1 MKNNYQISP
10 ILFYYWKILGICPF
24 VLDDSQII
32 KRSISGILYTLL
44 LIASYTYC
52 YTRVFASQI
61 SNFLSHLTLMVVIL
75 DGIGIGLEYCV
86 VIVIWIYSLIHQNKL
101 RYILNNFK
109 NNTNNA
115 IALGMKKIPT
125 CIIRQMQICLLL
137 QNLYTIIITTF
148 SYWTLWYYEM
158 SKFDLATT
166 ISFNI
171 PRPISLNLITI
182 YIFSL
187 KIIKEQ
193 FIFINES
200 IRRLP
205 NYTND
210 RNTLKRYRKQ
220 RLNVREINDWLK
232 KYDQLHTDLCDFV
245 LTLTKFLAL
254 PILITLAFQFAQSI
268 VNIYLTVIFINEHHD
283 NLARKIASIT
293 MVLGWLLIRMI
304 NILFILDVC
313 DSTCAEAN
321 HIANVSHETWASGAL
336 NGFKEEV
343 NNSSNTWPKIIIQF
357 ILINLNE

>member
-32 KRSISGILYTLL
+32 KRSIGGILYTIL

-61 SNFLSHLTLMVVIL
+61 SNFLSQLALMVVIL

-101 RYILNNFK
+101 QYILNNFK

-115 IALGMKKIPT
+115 IALGMLKIPT
-125 CIIRQMQICLLL
+125 RIIRQMQIYLLL

-148 SYWTLWYYEM
+148 GYWTLWYYKM
-158 SKFDLATT
+158 SKFDIATT
-166 ISFNI
+166 ISLFNI
-171 PRPISLNLITI
+171 PRSISLNLITI

-200 IRRLP
+200 IRHLP
-205 NYTND
+205 NYIND

-220 RLNVREINDWLK
+220 RLNVREIYDRLK

-254 PILITLAFQFAQSI
+254 PILIILAFQFAQGI

-283 NLARKIASIT
+283 NFARKVASIT
-293 MVLGWLLIRMI
+293 TVLGWLLIRMI

-321 HIANVSHETWASGAL
+321 RIANVSHETWASGAL
-336 NGFKEEV
+336 NGYKEEV
-343 NNSSNTWPKIIIQF
+343 NNSSNTWPKIILHCIY
-357 ILINLNE
+357 L